1 MISRIIASIIGGVG
15 HLALLLAFFLLYRDL
30 SKALGGAALHITTL
44 GDLWSAVHPTSLQ
57 SLQPVIERH
66 VAEWPWA
73 PVFLSA
79 LTTQAFGVLAVT
91 GVIVMTLGRL
101 MK

>member
-1 MISRIIASIIGGVG
+1 MISRIVHGVG
-15 HLALLLAFFLLYRDL
+15 FLALMLAFFLLYRDV
-30 SKALGGAALHITTL
+30 SKALDGAELHITTL

-73 PVFLSA
+73 PVALSV

-91 GVIVMTLGRL
+91 GVIVMMLGRL
-101 MK
+101 MR

>member
-1 MISRIIASIIGGVG
+1 MIARIVHGVG
-15 HLALLLAFFLLYRDL
+15 FLALMLAFFVLYRDI
-30 SKALGGAALHITTL
+30 SKALGDAALHITTL

-57 SLQPVIERH
+57 SLQPAIERH

-73 PVFLSA
+73 PVILSV
-79 LTTQAFGVLAVT
+79 LTTPAFAVLAVI
-91 GVIVMTLGRL
+91 GPILMMFGRL

>member
-1 MISRIIASIIGGVG
+1 MISRIIARIIGGVG
-15 HLALLLAFFLLYRDL
+15 SLALLLAFFLLYRDL
-30 SKALGGAALHITTL
+30 SKALGGAAIHVTTL

-73 PVFLSA
+73 PAVLSV
-79 LTTQAFGVLAVT
+79 LTTQAFGPLAIT
-91 GVIVMTLGRL
+91 GAILMMLGRL

>member
-1 MISRIIASIIGGVG
+1 
-15 HLALLLAFFLLYRDL
+15 
-30 SKALGGAALHITTL
+30 
-44 GDLWSAVHPTSLQ
+44 VHPTSLQ

-73 PVFLSA
+73 PAVLSV
-79 LTTQAFGVLAVT
+79 LTTQAFGPLAIT
-91 GVIVMTLGRL
+91 GAILMMLGRL